1 MSLTVEIVKTIPY
14 PDQKPGTSGLR
25 KKVSVFQKE
34 NYTENF
40 IQSILDANGE
50 AIVGSTL
57 VVGGDGRYFL
67 EEAVAIIAKIAAANK
82 VSKLIVG
89 QNGIFSTP
97 ACSHIIRKYKLL
109 GGILLT
115 ASHNPGG
122 PTEDFG
128 IKFNCSNGGP
138 APDAVTEEIFSLSK
152 KIESYKIVNGLN
164 VSLSTIGKQSF
175 DIHQS
180 DG

>member
-1 MSLTVEIVKTIPY
+1 MSLNVEIVKTTPY

-82 VSKLIVG
+82 VKILNYLFLNV
-89 QNGIFSTP
+89 
-97 ACSHIIRKYKLL
+97 RK
-109 GGILLT
+109 
-115 ASHNPGG
+115 
-122 PTEDFG
+122 
-128 IKFNCSNGGP
+128 
-138 APDAVTEEIFSLSK
+138 VTETLFLGVQINCRTKWNIFNTSVFTHYSK
-152 KIESYKIVNGLN
+152 I
-164 VSLSTIGKQSF
+164 
-175 DIHQS
+175 
-180 DG
+180 